1 MVRESAFR
9 TKGGSGPSG
18 MDADGWCRIIASN
31 NFGASRSDLR
41 KTFGN
46 VVRKLCTD
54 LIETHTIETFYLVP

>member
-1 MVRESAFR
+1 MIRESAFR
-9 TKGGSGPSG
+9 TKGGLSPSG

-41 KTFGN
+41 KTFRN

-54 LIETHTIETFYLVP
+54 LVETHTIETFYLVP